1 MLEIGLKELLFATY
15 IIIPAYLANA
25 TPLVFGGGKAI
36 DFDME
41 FLDGER
47 IFGTNKTIK
56 GFLSGFLFGFITAL
70 ILYIVVKPYSIIT
83 CFLIPIGSLCGDLA
97 GAFVKRRLKLGP
109 GFPLPLLDQLDFIFG
124 ALLLSYPFVV
134 TGIEVIF
141 IILLVTPPTH
151 LITNAFAYLL
161 KIKKNYW

>member
-1 MLEIGLKELLFATY
+1 MLEIDLKNLLSAAY

-25 TPLVFGGGKAI
+25 TPLIFGGGKAI
-36 DFDME
+36 DFDMK

-47 IFGTNKTIK
+47 IFGTNKTIR
-56 GFLSGFLFGFITAL
+56 GFLSGFLFGVITAL
-70 ILYIVVKPYSIIT
+70 ILYILVKSYSIT
-83 CFLIPIGSLCGDLA
+83 ACFLIPIGSLCGDLA

-124 ALLLSYPFVV
+124 ALLLSYPLVAPS
-134 TGIEVIF
+134 IEVIF

-151 LITNAFAYLL
+151 LITNTFAYLL